1 MPLEINVNGEARAV
15 QGDPMTPLLT
25 VLREEMHLTGAKLSC
40 GEGFCGACTVLL
52 DGTPAMSCLMPV
64 GLVGERAVLTI
75 EGLAPAGSELVPVQ
89 KAMLDNDAV
98 QCGMCFPG
106 MVLTLSALLQQN
118 DSPSEDMIREA
129 LVGNICRC
137 TGYERIV
144 AAALEASRATVADA
158 QEVSR

>member
-1 MPLEINVNGEARAV
+1 MPLEINVNGERRAV
-15 QGDPMTPLLT
+15 HADPMTPLTT
-25 VLREEMHLTGAKLSC
+25 VLREEMHLTGTKLSC

-52 DGTPAMSCLMPV
+52 DGTPTMSCLMPV

-75 EGLAPAGSELVPVQ
+75 EGLAPAGSDLVPVQ
-89 KAMLDNDAV
+89 RAMLDNDAV

-106 MVLTLSALLQQN
+106 MVLTLAALLQQN

-137 TGYERIV
+137 TGYQRIV
-144 AAALEASRATVADA
+144 AAALEAGRPAAADA
-158 QEVSR
+158 REVSR